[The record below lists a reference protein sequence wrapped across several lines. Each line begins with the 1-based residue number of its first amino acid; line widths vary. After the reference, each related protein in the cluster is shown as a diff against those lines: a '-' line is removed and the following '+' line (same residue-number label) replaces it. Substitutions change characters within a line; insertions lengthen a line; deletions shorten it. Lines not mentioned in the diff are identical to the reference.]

1 MVEAKRRTP
10 YNLRA
15 LKMGR
20 QEIVGPAD
28 VIEINCSG
36 AQVVFYTA
44 SSGLQNR
51 IATTDSDFDM
61 WSIGLDSQRC
71 GRLFSA
77 ARSTHLCPP
86 ECVLYMAIVSLLRR
100 QNGSSGVEIVLSGR
114 VLEICAH
121 GVVFWCYFPARGAT
135 ECSCTVCGVRNSAV
149 GALSLNKNRQFI
161 NLWIESERWL
171 VTPKSISRTT

>member
-28 VIEINCSG
+28 VIEINFSG

-61 WSIGLDSQRC
+61 RSIGLDSQRC

-77 ARSTHLCPP
+77 ARRTHLCP
-86 ECVLYMAIVSLLRR
+86 S
-100 QNGSSGVEIVLSGR
+100 
-114 VLEICAH
+114 
-121 GVVFWCYFPARGAT
+121 
-135 ECSCTVCGVRNSAV
+135 
-149 GALSLNKNRQFI
+149 
-161 NLWIESERWL
+161 
-171 VTPKSISRTT
+171 